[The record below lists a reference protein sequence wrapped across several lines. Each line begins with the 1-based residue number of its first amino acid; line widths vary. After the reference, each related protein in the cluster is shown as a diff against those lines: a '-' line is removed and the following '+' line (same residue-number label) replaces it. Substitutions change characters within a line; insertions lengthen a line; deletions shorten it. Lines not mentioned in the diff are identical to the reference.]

1 MDTETEAMN
10 SADKP
15 ESPADQTQPSVEA
28 RENET
33 RGLVLVNTG
42 DGKGKTTAALGTVLR
57 AVGYGHRCLIV
68 QFIKGSWTYG
78 EMKSIKRLEPE
89 VEFYRM
95 GKGFVGIIDDKLPR
109 DEHERAAAEALAFA
123 REKLASGNYRMVLL
137 DEIFVA
143 LQLNLIGKD
152 DVLRLL
158 DVRPPQTTLILTGR
172 GAPAE
177 VIERADTVT
186 EMREIKHAYRKGIL
200 AQRGVDY

>member
-1 MDTETEAMN
+1 M
-10 SADKP
+10 
-15 ESPADQTQPSVEA
+15 
-28 RENET
+28 
-33 RGLVLVNTG
+33 LINTG

-57 AVGYGHRCLIV
+57 AVGYGHRVLIV

-95 GKGFVGIIDDKLPR
+95 GKGFVGIIDDTLPR
-109 DEHERAAAEALAFA
+109 EDHELAAREALSFA
-123 REKLASGNYRMVLL
+123 IERLQSGDYQLVLL

-143 LQLNLIGKD
+143 AMLNLLTVAD
-152 DVLRLL
+152 LHRVL
-158 DVRPPQTTLILTGR
+158 DARPKSTSLILTGR

-177 VIERADTVT
+177 ILERGDTVT
-186 EMREIKHAYRKGIL
+186 EMKEIKHAYQRGIL

>member
-1 MDTETEAMN
+1 MRDPQN
-10 SADKP
+10 KP
-15 ESPADQTQPSVEA
+15 VAAEVEA
-28 RENET
+28 DEPL
-33 RGLVLVNTG
+33 GLVLVNTG

-89 VEFYRM
+89 VEFHRM
-95 GKGFVGIIDDKLPR
+95 GKGFVGIVDDKLPR
-109 DEHERAAAEALAFA
+109 EEHEQAAREALAFA
-123 REKLASGNYRMVLL
+123 REKLVSGNYRLVLL

-143 LQLNLIGKD
+143 VGLKLISTQ
-152 DVLRLL
+152 DVLDVL
-158 DVRPPQTTLILTGR
+158 DARPRGTTLILTGR
-172 GAPAE
+172 GAPSE

>member
-1 MDTETEAMN
+1 MVDTPG
-10 SADKP
+10 SAQSQRATASEP
-15 ESPADQTQPSVEA
+15 EIKV
-28 RENET
+28 RESEP
-33 RGLVLVNTG
+33 RGLVLINTG
-42 DGKGKTTAALGTVLR
+42 DGKGKTTAALGTILR

-95 GKGFVGIIDDKLPR
+95 GRGFVGIVDDTLPR
-109 DEHERAAAEALAFA
+109 EEHEKAAREALQFA
-123 REKLASGNYRMVLL
+123 REKLTSGDYRLVLL
-137 DEIFVA
+137 DEIFIAV
-143 LQLNLIGKD
+143 QLNLIAKE
-152 DVLRLL
+152 DVLALL
-158 DVRPPQTTLILTGR
+158 DVRPAQTTLILTGR